1 MTAALIETRHLD
13 AGYAGSPVVR
23 DLNIYVQPGEVVALF
38 GPNGAGK
45 TTTLMTL
52 CGELPS
58 LGGEVVLDG
67 AVTSAPLHRRAR
79 SGLGLVTE
87 QRSVFTQ
94 LTVAE
99 NLRVSRCDVDHAL
112 ELFPELQPHLSRRAG
127 LLSGGQQQMLALVR
141 ALSRGTPRLLL
152 IDEISLGL
160 APQVVDRL
168 LGAVKAAAAAGAGVL
183 LVEQYIHK
191 ATAIADRLYVMRRGR
206 VQLTGDASEFRSDV
220 ARIEAA
226 YLSNDE

>member
-1 MTAALIETRHLD
+1 VTALVEARHLD

-23 DLNIYVQPGEVVALF
+23 GLDLRVEPGEVVALF

-52 CGELPS
+52 CGELPA
-58 LGGEVVLDG
+58 LGGEVLLDG
-67 AVTSAPLHRRAR
+67 AVTTAPLHLRAR
-79 SGLGLVTE
+79 KGLGLVTE

-99 NLRVSRCDVDHAL
+99 NLRVSRCDVDRAL
-112 ELFPELQPHLSRRAG
+112 GLFPELEPHLARRAG

-168 LGAVKAAAAAGAGVL
+168 LGAVQAAAAEGAGVL

-206 VQLTGDASEFRSDV
+206 VQLTGDARDFRNDV
-220 ARIEAA
+220 ARIESA
-226 YLSNDE
+226 YLSDDK